1 MCGAKV
7 PEASV
12 TTKTSYPCS
21 INVRAGKA
29 TQISVRTP
37 LFGMLDLLSMCARN
51 RKQDRDLP
59 DDNLLLA
66 RLLNFV
72 RKVFVVHCV
81 DLTWASDQ
89 WRIREDVG
97 DFLDNWAIWS
107 SFKRRR
113 KNRRGLVV
121 FCHLS

>member
-12 TTKTSYPCS
+12 MMKMSYPCL

-29 TQISVRTP
+29 TQTLVRMP

-51 RKQDRDLP
+51 RKEDRDLP

-66 RLLNFV
+66 CLFDFV
-72 RKVFVVHCV
+72 CKVFIVHCV
-81 DLTWASDQ
+81 DLTWVSDQ

-107 SFKRRR
+107 SFKRCC